1 MSEIKRPFIISTD
14 TTADLPE
21 EFVKENGLVLHR
33 LHYIVDGTT
42 YGDDLELEITD
53 FFNRMRNGA
62 TVSTFATNP
71 DKSKEIFR
79 KQLSEGYDV
88 LHIAFSSG
96 LSSAYNNSEVAA
108 KEVLPEFPGARIE
121 VIDSLAASGGQGL
134 YVWYALQLQK
144 AGKSMDEIISWLK
157 ENKLHTCHTFTVDDL
172 AYLHRGG
179 RISKTVKIFGT
190 LLNVKPVLHV
200 DNEGKLVPV
209 KNVRGRKKALITLVD
224 QMEEHLGNFRPA
236 DQNQMICITH
246 GDCLADAEFVRDEIK
261 KRFGYENF
269 MISYLSPTIGSHA
282 GPGTVALFYMGRER

>member
-1 MSEIKRPFIISTD
+1 MSDIKRPFIISTD

-21 EFVKENGLVLHR
+21 EFVKENKLTLHR

-42 YGDDLELEITD
+42 YGDDIELDIKD

-96 LSSAYNNSEVAA
+96 LSSACNNAEIAA

-121 VIDSLAASGGQGL
+121 VIDSLCASGGQGL
-134 YVWYALQLQK
+134 YVWYALELQK
-144 AGKSMDEIISWLK
+144 AGKSMDEVISWLK
-157 ENKLHTCHTFTVDDL
+157 ENKLHLCHSFTVDDL
-172 AYLHRGG
+172 EYLHRGG

-209 KNVRGRKKALITLVD
+209 KNVRGRKKSLISLVD
-224 QMEEHLGNFRPA
+224 QMEEHIGSFKSKDENRL
-236 DQNQMICITH
+236 IVITH
-246 GDCLADAEFVRDEIK
+246 GDCMEDAEFVRDEVK

-269 MISYLSPTIGSHA
+269 MISDLSPTIGSHA
-282 GPGTVALFYMGRER
+282 GPGTVALFYLGRER